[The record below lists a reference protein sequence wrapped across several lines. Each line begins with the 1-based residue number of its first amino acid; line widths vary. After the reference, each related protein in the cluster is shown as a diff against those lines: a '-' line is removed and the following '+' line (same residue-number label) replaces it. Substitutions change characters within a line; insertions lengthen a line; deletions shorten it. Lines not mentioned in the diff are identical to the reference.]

1 MTIDISKYDDTFRR
15 LSNETLACVPEAW
28 DQGRLTLSITEEG
41 SLHYV
46 LESDLSQTPA
56 THTQQLGK
64 LCGELYIRME
74 MDGQQWSRCVM
85 SFTRTPDDSWDFEV
99 KFAYPEPSKV

>member
-1 MTIDISKYDDTFRR
+1 MTVDLSKYNDILRR
-15 LSNETLACVPEAW
+15 LSNEALACVPEVW
-28 DQGRLTLSITEEG
+28 DQGRLTISITEEG

-46 LESDLSQTPA
+46 LEGDSDETPA

-74 MDGQQWSRCVM
+74 MGGQQWSRCII
-85 SFTRTPDDSWDFEV
+85 SFAKTLEDSWGFEV